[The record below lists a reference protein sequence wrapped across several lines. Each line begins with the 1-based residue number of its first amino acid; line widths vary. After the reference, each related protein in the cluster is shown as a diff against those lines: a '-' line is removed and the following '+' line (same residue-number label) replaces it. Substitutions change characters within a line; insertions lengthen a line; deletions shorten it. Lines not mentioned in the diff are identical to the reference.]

1 MKIEATARNLA
12 KQYLERCRQQSKQRT
27 GESPDGIPVDPY
39 CDDPWLDMTGK
50 SREELQRTVP
60 IDDRMREK
68 IYAMVRED
76 FIRDGGLSDYKR
88 GDEVAGVILAYVKT
102 LPGEDRIAANKTCH
116 KIFIQEATR
125 LAEKLK
131 AHDPNWTWGMPAD
144 PSILDD
150 DPDGKLNAYA

>member
-12 KQYLERCRQQSKQRT
+12 KQYLERCRQQSKHRT

-50 SREELQRTVP
+50 SKEELQRTVP

-88 GDEVAGVILAYVKT
+88 GMK
-102 LPGEDRIAANKTCH
+102 
-116 KIFIQEATR
+116 
-125 LAEKLK
+125 
-131 AHDPNWTWGMPAD
+131 
-144 PSILDD
+144 
-150 DPDGKLNAYA
+150 